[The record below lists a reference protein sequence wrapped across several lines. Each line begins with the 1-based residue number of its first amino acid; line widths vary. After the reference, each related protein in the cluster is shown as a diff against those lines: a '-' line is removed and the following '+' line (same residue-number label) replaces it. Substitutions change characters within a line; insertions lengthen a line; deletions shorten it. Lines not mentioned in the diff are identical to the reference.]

1 MPCMKD
7 AHHNPLKRGNKES
20 MNQQALTLRSSYGFF
35 LKLTNYL
42 TDTMQSSPQNDKPL
56 TTVRYHLYVT
66 WYLYQ
71 P

>member
-56 TTVRYHLYVT
+56 TTVR
-66 WYLYQ
+66 
-71 P
+71 